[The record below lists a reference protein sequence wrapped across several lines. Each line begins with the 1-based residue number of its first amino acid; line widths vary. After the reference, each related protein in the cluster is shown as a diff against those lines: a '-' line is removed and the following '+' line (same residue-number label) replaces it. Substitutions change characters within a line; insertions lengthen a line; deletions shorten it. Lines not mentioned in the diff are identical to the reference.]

1 MLLFKVIGDEML
13 NIIAEV
19 RRFKAKNN
27 KSLKEPVILTIDK
40 KKFKDVLDDLKAV
53 VNAQEIK
60 NGEFKVEFL
69 NK

>member
-1 MLLFKVIGDEML
+1 ML